1 MDRKWMLA
9 RRTSDE
15 YEQGVDEFIAF
26 AIEHAEDPS
35 RILCPCVN
43 CNNMIRHNVEDVRI
57 HLVVNGIIQ
66 QYKCWIK
73 HGETL
78 GDIPSYVDTEMYD
91 EMNDDEIE
99 DNFHLGNEHL
109 EEMTQAL
116 EFCSQYLSK
125 VDAIGIPKT
134 RHTKG
139 EDVDPYVEEHLAFL
153 RDLNP
158 RKSEIWIAE
167 EHNRSFV
174 EWFQLRIADELA
186 KSPSHVSDRVKW
198 LSRGPCFEVLSYSS
212 YQINGYTFYTKDR
225 DKETTM
231 QNSGVSV
238 LAQAMHISSG
248 KDKNP
253 IYADMTYYGIIN
265 DIWELDY
272 RTFQVPIFSC
282 NWVDHNN
289 GVHFENP
296 GFTIVDLTKVGYKEE
311 PFIFA
316 SQAKQVFYVTDPA
329 NKRRH
334 VVLSS
339 NKRNVFGDQDID
351 DMEDPS
357 FSLQSHSFSNNVVEN
372 EAYTRVDHGEG
383 IWVENASNSSTKKEK
398 RGKSINLWLLYMLMA
413 SLHINHEHGDD
424 ENNDANGHPT
434 YKGKKDT
441 GRGATR
447 MASLVRARNRGV
459 RFNVQWN
466 ADGQPIG
473 DYSDKL
479 MSYWGASIHK
489 NVPIIYPHWHKVPQ
503 NLKDALFEVLEITF
517 KVTERDKDWFLR
529 KGGRCWSNFKSYL
542 SRNWLFD
549 QQGNLREKPPSKYDF
564 IDVSHWKTFVKSRL
578 CKKFQEKSAVN
589 RERASKNEYPKKK
602 GRRGCARYEQDM
614 IKKLKNDEGKI
625 VSCLGR
631 GELWKL
637 MRTNQDNI
645 VIPSAKAKEVA
656 ARIDD
661 LMHQSSNGEFV
672 DHGRDDVL
680 SRALQKKEGTGRVRA
695 VGAGVT
701 PKIYFGACDSKKE
714 KITEMES
721 RIKFLEQELQ
731 ELKKS
736 RLEEK
741 MKHLDEEIV
750 ENYSIDEVA
759 LEHNKTIQIPEG
771 IIACQLALSDPSYR
785 VVATGKVHNV
795 NNGSVVH
802 NKSLPSGYMRVA
814 IDYTTEEHTPLPVP
828 LDDGEAF
835 VLKDA
840 INTIGHKSSSDPKAK
855 KTKASALNTILRND
869 EPSHASSE
877 YQPQKL
883 DDSIETIPFPDT
895 LPADLQIMHKYTLKM
910 AQKEQI
916 HILIDM
922 GIPGQNN
929 EIFIGREEIFQFLA
943 QAKIGVC
950 HIVIASSLPNAWFSG
965 FIWLFMIH
973 WVLCVID
980 PYNDIVYFL
989 VPLHNENNKG
999 TGNGIGDDLRSI
1011 VDRAL
1016 FGFRSEKGLLKKIK
1030 MSTKWVQIQYF
1041 HDCNVSRYDQ
1051 DQIDEIR
1058 TQWACHVLLM

>member
-1 MDRKWMLA
+1 
-9 RRTSDE
+9 
-15 YEQGVDEFIAF
+15 
-26 AIEHAEDPS
+26 
-35 RILCPCVN
+35 
-43 CNNMIRHNVEDVRI
+43 
-57 HLVVNGIIQ
+57 
-66 QYKCWIK
+66 
-73 HGETL
+73 
-78 GDIPSYVDTEMYD
+78 
-91 EMNDDEIE
+91 
-99 DNFHLGNEHL
+99 
-109 EEMTQAL
+109 
-116 EFCSQYLSK
+116 
-125 VDAIGIPKT
+125 
-134 RHTKG
+134 
-139 EDVDPYVEEHLAFL
+139 
-153 RDLNP
+153 
-158 RKSEIWIAE
+158 
-167 EHNRSFV
+167 
-174 EWFQLRIADELA
+174 
-186 KSPSHVSDRVKW
+186 
-198 LSRGPCFEVLSYSS
+198 
-212 YQINGYTFYTKDR
+212 
-225 DKETTM
+225 
-231 QNSGVSV
+231 
-238 LAQAMHISSG
+238 
-248 KDKNP
+248 
-253 IYADMTYYGIIN
+253 
-265 DIWELDY
+265 
-272 RTFQVPIFSC
+272 
-282 NWVDHNN
+282 
-289 GVHFENP
+289 
-296 GFTIVDLTKVGYKEE
+296 
-311 PFIFA
+311 
-316 SQAKQVFYVTDPA
+316 
-329 NKRRH
+329 
-334 VVLSS
+334 
-339 NKRNVFGDQDID
+339 
-351 DMEDPS
+351 
-357 FSLQSHSFSNNVVEN
+357 
-372 EAYTRVDHGEG
+372 
-383 IWVENASNSSTKKEK
+383 
-398 RGKSINLWLLYMLMA
+398 MA

-840 INTIGHKSSSDPKAK
+840 INTIVLWPTHLIITDVPCSQGHKSSSDPKAK

-950 HIVIASSLPNAWFSG
+950 HIVIHMSLLHRRCQMLGLVGLFGFLCPSG
-965 FIWLFMIH
+965 ISLVAKFKKGEIKKVEEDQRARSEYIKNTLFKVEATKGRVFLAPYNVGIH

-1030 MSTKWVQIQYF
+1030 MSTKWVQIQCPRQNNGVDCGYYVMRFMKEIIDHKQTQIFEDYF